1 MAKRKLKGKEIE
13 KHLESEGF
21 KEVRLTEKKANWYKK
36 AVEKPECLKEKSG
49 LSYLSSETITTK
61 KD

>member
-1 MAKRKLKGKEIE
+1 MNKEII

-21 KEVRLTEKKANWYKK
+21 KEVGLTEKRANWYKK
-36 AVEKPECLKEKSG
+36 AAEKPECLKEKSG
-49 LSYLSSETITTK
+49 LSYRPVETITTK